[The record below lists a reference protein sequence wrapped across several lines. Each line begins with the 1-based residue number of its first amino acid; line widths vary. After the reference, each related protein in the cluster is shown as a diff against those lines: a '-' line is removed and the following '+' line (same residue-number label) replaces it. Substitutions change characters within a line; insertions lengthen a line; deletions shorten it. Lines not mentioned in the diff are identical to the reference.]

1 MTEILDKL
9 KMLPFSTQKI
19 IDWAMATAMR
29 QHEEGS
35 TVTGNRN
42 TSGDAISQF
51 LVEHV
56 NTMLVVQNAA
66 TRGRAQHQIP
76 LLKPSGPNLFVRYEK
91 DPAMLYIAE
100 TVFRMWA
107 TKKGLFARSVL
118 KKLTASGVIKGSRLI
133 TLGAGTDYATGQIKC
148 IEVDAAHPMISGMLA
163 VVSNEPKE
171 ASNG

>member
-1 MTEILDKL
+1 M
-9 KMLPFSTQKI
+9 
-19 IDWAMATAMR
+19 
-29 QHEEGS
+29 
-35 TVTGNRN
+35 VTGNRN
-42 TSGDAISQF
+42 TAGDAISQF
-51 LVEHV
+51 LIEHV
-56 NTMLVVQNAA
+56 NATMVVQNPARVG
-66 TRGRAQHQIP
+66 RGNHQIP
-76 LLKPSGPNLFVRYEK
+76 LLKPSGPHLFVRYEK

-163 VVSNEPKE
+163 VVASDEPKGD
-171 ASNG
+171 ASATG